1 MTRRFANAI
10 RYMNTDIVG
19 SIHGFNAERE
29 YIYIYVTIF
38 AWSLVLRSKVC
49 FVGSFAKEE

>member
-1 MTRRFANAI
+1 MARDPSFANAI

-29 YIYIYVTIF
+29 YIYVTIF

-49 FVGSFAKEE
+49 FFGSFAKEE

>member
-19 SIHGFNAERE
+19 SIYGFNAERE
-29 YIYIYVTIF
+29 YIYVTIF